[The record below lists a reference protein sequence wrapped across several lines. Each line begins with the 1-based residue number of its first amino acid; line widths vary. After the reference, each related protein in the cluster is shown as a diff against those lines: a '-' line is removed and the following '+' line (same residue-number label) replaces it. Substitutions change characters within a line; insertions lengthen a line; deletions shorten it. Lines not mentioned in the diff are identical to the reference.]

1 MRDKML
7 KVLQD
12 GWGLL
17 SRHLL
22 WPTLVL
28 TIFTVVAVN
37 VLNIPNPPIICVL
50 VVVFFTFIGGFYY
63 GSISGLITMAY
74 CFYFFS
80 QPGKLFCYTNM
91 DLYKVFVIF
100 IATAAMIFMVGRLKK
115 QVDSRTWEL
124 EQMNEKLRLMATVDG
139 LTGVMNRRCF
149 DEMLDREWKRS
160 LREKVPV
167 AIVMVDVDYFK
178 KYNDTYG
185 HQSGDECLRQVAEAM
200 EKRVHRPSD
209 YAARYGGE
217 EFVLLLSNTSLD
229 GAIKVAED
237 IRLLIENLKLPHA
250 ASEVSSY
257 VTISLG
263 VMTLIPDAGMQISE
277 VVRKADQALYYA
289 KRRGRNR
296 VMSYSDDM
304 EKQI

>member
-1 MRDKML
+1 MR
-7 KVLQD
+7 
-12 GWGLL
+12 
-17 SRHLL
+17 
-22 WPTLVL
+22 
-28 TIFTVVAVN
+28 
-37 VLNIPNPPIICVL
+37 
-50 VVVFFTFIGGFYY
+50 
-63 GSISGLITMAY
+63 
-74 CFYFFS
+74 
-80 QPGKLFCYTNM
+80 LFCYTNM

-185 HQSGDECLRQVAEAM
+185 HQAGDECLRQVAEAM

-277 VVRKADQALYYA
+277 VVRKADQAMYYA
-289 KRRGRNR
+289 NAGAEI
-296 VMSYSDDM
+296 V
-304 EKQI
+304 

>member
-1 MRDKML
+1 MR
-7 KVLQD
+7 
-12 GWGLL
+12 
-17 SRHLL
+17 
-22 WPTLVL
+22 
-28 TIFTVVAVN
+28 
-37 VLNIPNPPIICVL
+37 
-50 VVVFFTFIGGFYY
+50 
-63 GSISGLITMAY
+63 
-74 CFYFFS
+74 
-80 QPGKLFCYTNM
+80 LFCYTNM

-124 EQMNEKLRLMATVDG
+124 ERMNEKLRLMATVDG

-185 HQSGDECLRQVAEAM
+185 HQAGDECLRQVAEAM

>member
-1 MRDKML
+1 MR
-7 KVLQD
+7 
-12 GWGLL
+12 
-17 SRHLL
+17 
-22 WPTLVL
+22 
-28 TIFTVVAVN
+28 
-37 VLNIPNPPIICVL
+37 
-50 VVVFFTFIGGFYY
+50 
-63 GSISGLITMAY
+63 
-74 CFYFFS
+74 
-80 QPGKLFCYTNM
+80 LFCYTNM

-185 HQSGDECLRQVAEAM
+185 HQAGDECLRQVAEAM

>member
-1 MRDKML
+1 
-7 KVLQD
+7 
-12 GWGLL
+12 
-17 SRHLL
+17 
-22 WPTLVL
+22 
-28 TIFTVVAVN
+28 
-37 VLNIPNPPIICVL
+37 
-50 VVVFFTFIGGFYY
+50 
-63 GSISGLITMAY
+63 
-74 CFYFFS
+74 
-80 QPGKLFCYTNM
+80 
-91 DLYKVFVIF
+91 
-100 IATAAMIFMVGRLKK
+100 MIFMVGRLKK

-185 HQSGDECLRQVAEAM
+185 HQAGDECLRQVAEAM

>member
-1 MRDKML
+1 
-7 KVLQD
+7 
-12 GWGLL
+12 
-17 SRHLL
+17 
-22 WPTLVL
+22 
-28 TIFTVVAVN
+28 
-37 VLNIPNPPIICVL
+37 
-50 VVVFFTFIGGFYY
+50 
-63 GSISGLITMAY
+63 
-74 CFYFFS
+74 
-80 QPGKLFCYTNM
+80 M

-139 LTGVMNRRCF
+139 LTGVMNRRCC

-160 LREKVPV
+160 LREKVPL

-178 KYNDTYG
+178 KHNDTYG
-185 HQSGDECLRQVAEAM
+185 HQAGDECLRQVAEAM

-237 IRLLIENLKLPHA
+237 IRLLIENLRLPHA

>member
-1 MRDKML
+1 MD
-7 KVLQD
+7 V
-12 GWGLL
+12 
-17 SRHLL
+17 LL
-22 WPTLVL
+22 WKHQR
-28 TIFTVVAVN
+28 
-37 VLNIPNPPIICVL
+37 LNYYGIL
-50 VVVFFTFIGGFYY
+50 LLFFFT
-63 GSISGLITMAY
+63 A
-74 CFYFFS
+74 
-80 QPGKLFCYTNM
+80 GKTVLRLFCYTNM

-185 HQSGDECLRQVAEAM
+185 HQAGDECLRQVAEAM